1 MVPLEGAQ
9 KRGETPAALS
19 DDPPSSSASPLV
31 RAPVIGRDGELALLK
46 QIYDSVLARGEAR
59 VATLVGPPGIGK
71 TRLAEELVRVLP
83 VSRPPRVVR
92 GGARTHGL
100 TYSLFDSLLRSRF
113 GLAEGAASEEAAS
126 LVREKLATVLDDRRV
141 GDVGYFLGSLMALPF
156 PESPFTRAVSDDP
169 AQARLIRRA
178 VLRSFLEADA
188 RHGPLCL
195 VLDNLGDADEDSLD
209 LLVYLLEEVKGPV
222 LFVCLARPELLS
234 RHERW
239 AQAAGSRHDLIE
251 LAPVPS
257 GDARLIMQALL
268 APCEGGPPER
278 LLEAGLGMAGGN
290 PGLLAHMVR
299 IFHDAGVLVDAGE
312 GSDRLAWRVDLDR
325 LAQARLPLTVED
337 AVAARLSVLS
347 PVERRLLEHA
357 AAMGSVFWL
366 GGLVALA
373 RMDREPPEFWTP
385 TAENDLSEIERV
397 LGDLVQRD
405 YVLRLPDSAFPGEVE
420 YVFKQNLERERIA
433 QMISPAASRRRHQTI
448 ADWLA
453 QKDNVRSQEEYSAM
467 LARHLEL
474 AGCLTRAAFTYIDS
488 GGIAR
493 SQYAAKRAN
502 EHYRRGLELLGEDDA
517 RRRLDAL
524 HDHGDVLTL
533 LGRTDE
539 ALSAFREMLALAY
552 RLGLKG
558 KGGAA
563 HNRIGRLHRD
573 TGSLSLANDHLTRGL
588 ELFTAVKDQR
598 GIAASHDDI
607 GKLLWMR
614 GEYEPALDQMRTAL
628 DMRKALGDGR
638 SIALSL
644 NNIGLVWRDHGQQA
658 QAREALEASLAIRRE
673 LNDLLGIV
681 ASLNDLGD
689 LALDQGDSETAL
701 ELFREAHSVAHDVG
715 EHNRIAAV
723 LTNIGDALLR
733 LRRTDEA
740 IEVLMEAEGL
750 CDETGDKLHLAEAK
764 RGLAKAY
771 LEQKDLKR
779 ARESIKRAVDL
790 LGQVRSKPHLA
801 VALRTLGEVTGAG
814 AWGDGHEVKAVDYFM
829 RSIAI
834 CKEIGNELEV
844 AKSYRAFSSY
854 VFGSPHYKHNA
865 DIQREAKKLESM
877 AEEIFSRHKIVG
889 SRP

>member
-1 MVPLEGAQ
+1 V
-9 KRGETPAALS
+9 S
-19 DDPPSSSASPLV
+19 DEAPTPSSVAPLV
-31 RAPVIGRDGELALLK
+31 RAPVIGREGELALLK
-46 QIYDSVLARGEAR
+46 QIYDSVLARSETR
-59 VATLVGPPGIGK
+59 VATLVGATGIGK
-71 TRLAEELVRVLP
+71 TRLAEQLLDELP
-83 VSRPPRVVR
+83 QSRRPRVYR
-92 GGARTHGL
+92 GAARAQSLAYG
-100 TYSLFDSLLRSRF
+100 LFDSLLRSRF
-113 GLAEGAASEEAAS
+113 DLAEGLSAEASMARMRDE
-126 LVREKLATVLDDRRV
+126 VATVLDDRRV
-141 GDVGYFLGSLMALPF
+141 GDVCFFLGGLCGLAFSD
-156 PESPFTRAVSDDP
+156 SPFTRAVVEDP
-169 AQARLIRRA
+169 SQARLIRRA
-178 VLRSFLEADA
+178 VLRTFLEADA
-188 RHGPLCL
+188 RGGPICF
-195 VLDNLGDADEDSLD
+195 VLDNLQDADEDSLD
-209 LLVYLLEEVKGPV
+209 LLSHLMEQLQGPLL
-222 LFVCLARPELLS
+222 LLCLARPELLS

-239 AQAAGSRHDLIE
+239 AQHAGSRHDVIE
-251 LAPVPS
+251 LGPVPS
-257 GDARLIMQALL
+257 AQAREIMQALL
-268 APCEGGPPER
+268 SPCEDGPPER

-299 IFHDAGVLVDAGE
+299 IFHDAGVLKDTGASE
-312 GSDRLAWRVDLDR
+312 THPSWRVDLDR

-337 AVAARLSVLS
+337 AVAARLAVLS
-347 PVERRLLEHA
+347 PQERRLLEHA

-373 RMDREPPEFWTP
+373 RMDREAPEYWAAN
-385 TAENDLSEIERV
+385 AEGDVAEIERT

-405 YVLRLPDSAFPGEVE
+405 YVLRLPDSAFPGEIE
-420 YVFKQNLERERIA
+420 YVFKHNLERERIA
-433 QMISPAASRRRHQTI
+433 QLISPAASRRRHQTL

-453 QKDNVRSQEEYSAM
+453 QKDNVRNQEEYSAM

-474 AGCLTRAAFTYIDS
+474 AGCLTRAAFTFIDS
-488 GGIAR
+488 GGLAR
-493 SQYAAKRAN
+493 AQYAAKRAN
-502 EHYRRGLELLGEDDA
+502 DHYRRGLELLGEDDA

-524 HDHGDVLTL
+524 HDHGDVLVL

-539 ALSAFREMLALAY
+539 ALGQFREMLALAY
-552 RLGLKG
+552 RLGLKA

-573 TGSLSLANDHLTRGL
+573 TGSLALAREHLDRGL
-588 ELFTAVKDQR
+588 ELFEAVKDRR
-598 GIAASHDDI
+598 GVAASHDDI

-614 GEYEPALDQMRTAL
+614 GEYEPALEAMRTAL
-628 DMRKALGDGR
+628 DMRKAIGDGR

-644 NNIGLVWRDHGQQA
+644 NNIGLVWRDHGQQS
-658 QAREALEASLAIRRE
+658 QAREALEASLSIRRE
-673 LNDLLGIV
+673 LNDPLGIV

-689 LALDQGDSETAL
+689 LSLDQGDSENAL
-701 ELFREAHSVAHDVG
+701 KLFREAHAMAREMG

-733 LRRTDEA
+733 LGRTEEA
-740 IEVLMEAEGL
+740 IGVLTEAEGL

-771 LEQKDLKR
+771 LVQKDLKR
-779 ARESIKRAVDL
+779 SRESIKRAVDL

-834 CKEIGNELEV
+834 CKEIGNEMEV

-854 VFGSPHYKHNA
+854 VFSSPHYKHNA
-865 DIQREAKKLESM
+865 DIQREAKKLAAM
-877 AEEIFSRHKIVG
+877 ADEIFERHRIVG

>member
-1 MVPLEGAQ
+1 LSVEVEPSLA
-9 KRGETPAALS
+9 TAA
-19 DDPPSSSASPLV
+19 PLV

-46 QIYDSVLARGEAR
+46 QIYDSVLARGEMR
-59 VATLVGPPGIGK
+59 VATVVGPAGVGK
-71 TRLAEELVRVLP
+71 TRLAEQLVLELP
-83 VSRPPRVVR
+83 ASRRPRVYR
-92 GGARTHGL
+92 GAARAQALAYG
-100 TYSLFDSLLRSRF
+100 LFDSLLRSTF
-113 GLAEGAASEEAAS
+113 DLSDGLSHEASIIRMRDEVAS
-126 LVREKLATVLDDRRV
+126 ILDDRRV
-141 GDVGYFLGSLMALPF
+141 GDVCYFLGALCGLSF
-156 PESPFTRAVSDDP
+156 TDSPFTRAVMDDP

-178 VLRSFLEADA
+178 VLRSFFEADA
-188 RHGPLCL
+188 RRAPLCF
-195 VLDNLGDADEDSLD
+195 VFDDVQDADEDSLD
-209 LLVYLLEEVKGPV
+209 LLAYLMQELKGSIF
-222 LFVCLARPELLS
+222 LVCLARPELLS

-239 AQAAGSRHDLIE
+239 LEIAGSRHDLIE
-251 LAPVPS
+251 LGPVS
-257 GDARLIMQALL
+257 SLDARAIMQALL
-268 APCEGGPPER
+268 TPCEHGPPDR

-299 IFHDAGVLVDAGE
+299 IFHDSDVLRDTGE
-312 GSDRLAWRVDLDR
+312 PGATPVWKVDLDR
-325 LAQARLPLTVED
+325 LNHARLPLTMDD
-337 AVAARLSVLS
+337 AVAARLAVLS
-347 PVERRLLEHA
+347 AVERRLLEHA

-373 RMDREPPEFWTP
+373 RMDREAP
-385 TAENDLSEIERV
+385 DLWDPKVEGDVAEIERT
-397 LGDLVQRD
+397 LAELVQRD

-420 YVFKQNLERERIA
+420 YVFKHNLERERIA

-488 GGIAR
+488 GGLAR
-493 SQYAAKRAN
+493 AQYAQKRAN
-502 EHYRRGLELLGEDDA
+502 DHYRRGLELLGEDDA

-524 HDHGDVLTL
+524 HDHGDVLVQ

-539 ALSAFREMLALAY
+539 ALAAFREMLALAY

-573 TGSLSLANDHLTRGL
+573 TGSLDVSRRHLERGL
-588 ELFTAVKDQR
+588 ELFEAVGDRR
-598 GIAASHDDI
+598 GVAASHDDI
-607 GKLLWMR
+607 GRLLWMR
-614 GEYEPALDQMRTAL
+614 GEYEAALEQMRTAL
-628 DMRKALGDGR
+628 DMRKELGDGR

-673 LNDLLGIV
+673 RNDPLGIV
-681 ASLNDLGD
+681 ESLNALGD
-689 LALDQGDSETAL
+689 LALDHGEADKAL
-701 ELFREAHSVAHDVG
+701 KLFYEAHAIARDVG
-715 EHNRIAAV
+715 EHNRIALV
-723 LTNIGDALLR
+723 LTNIGEALLR
-733 LRRTDEA
+733 LKRSDEA
-740 IEVLMEAEGL
+740 IKVLTEAEGL
-750 CDETGDKLHLAEAK
+750 CDETGDRLHLAEAK
-764 RGLAKAY
+764 QGLAKAY

-814 AWGDGHEVKAVDYFM
+814 AWGFGHEVKAVDYFM

-854 VFGSPHYKHNA
+854 VFSSPHYKHNA
-865 DIQREAKKLESM
+865 DIQREARKLESM
-877 AEEIFSRHKIVG
+877 AEEIFERHRLG
-889 SRP
+889 AAP